1 MLSQDGS
8 MSDNREEKEFPSLA
22 EQGKNLAKFT
32 FEVVKDV
39 MLPTETTIYATDQLK
54 QQRLDTCKTCE
65 YYHQQ
70 QNRCRHCGCWLDHK
84 VKFVVSSCPIDK
96 W

>member
-1 MLSQDGS
+1 
-8 MSDNREEKEFPSLA
+8 MSDNKEEKEFPSLI
-22 EQGKNLAKFT
+22 EQGKNLAQFT

-39 MLPTETTIYATDQLK
+39 VVPNTEHQIYASNEVK
-54 QQRLDTCKTCE
+54 KQRLDTCKTCE

-70 QNRCRHCGCWLDHK
+70 QNRCRHCGCWLEHK
-84 VKFVVSSCPIDK
+84 TKFIVAECPIGK